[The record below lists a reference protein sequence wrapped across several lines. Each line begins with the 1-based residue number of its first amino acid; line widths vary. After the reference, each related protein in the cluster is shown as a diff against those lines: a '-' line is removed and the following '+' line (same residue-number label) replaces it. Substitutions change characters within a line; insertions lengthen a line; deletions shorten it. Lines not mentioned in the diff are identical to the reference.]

1 MWYNSTVS
9 YSTDK
14 EVIRMGPSDE
24 EIQQSIES
32 AYETIAESNEAVEA
46 VVYEIEHG
54 SDDD

>member
-1 MWYNSTVS
+1 
-9 YSTDK
+9 
-14 EVIRMGPSDE
+14 MGPSDE